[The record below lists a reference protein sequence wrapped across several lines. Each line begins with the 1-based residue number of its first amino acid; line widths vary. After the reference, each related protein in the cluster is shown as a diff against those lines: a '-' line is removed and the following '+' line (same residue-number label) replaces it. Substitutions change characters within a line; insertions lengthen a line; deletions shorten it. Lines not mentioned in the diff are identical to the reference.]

1 MLTAS
6 WKQPKLH
13 EPHIIWCAQVGEGER
28 QLHEHQSI
36 LPLTAKMW
44 DSRTSLFSPPRP
56 PLPFLGF
63 YSFSPNHIF
72 FYAFEVL
79 GNLSQA
85 TEKQL
90 LSLGSSGEN
99 PRMSWPFVEF
109 VRPPRK
115 AAFPIVTPQALKQIS
130 PSRKFQAPKA
140 RNANA
145 CVLHQSPCCWL
156 GRRKS
161 SMRIYSPSQG
171 AHTDT
176 AACKEPE
183 GSWLQL
189 LHRQI
194 PG

>member
-1 MLTAS
+1 MFAS
-6 WKQPKLH
+6 WKQPKLY
-13 EPHIIWCAQVGEGER
+13 EAHIIWCALAGQGER
-28 QLHEHQSI
+28 RVHEQQPI
-36 LPLTAKMW
+36 LPVTEKAW
-44 DSRTSLFSPPRP
+44 GNQSSFFFPSPP
-56 PLPFLGF
+56 LLGF

-85 TEKQL
+85 AEKQP

-99 PRMSWPFVEF
+99 PRMSQPFVEF
-109 VRPPRK
+109 VLPPCK
-115 AAFPIVTPQALKQIS
+115 AAFPIVIPQALKQIF

-145 CVLHQSPCCWL
+145 CVLHQSPSCWL
-156 GRRKS
+156 WRRKS
-161 SMRIYSPSQG
+161 SIRIYSPSQG
-171 AHTDT
+171 AHTDS
-176 AACKEPE
+176 AAFREPG
-183 GSWLQL
+183 GSPLQL